1 MICFNLK
8 GLVLQKIMLAAE
20 ANEISD
26 TEVLK
31 EVTSWVDQDF
41 ELMSISSIYEV
52 SEFNVSKRSTKSIKL
67 AAAKSISVAYSVQS
81 DLEPIEFLK
90 RLETKQKSFNEQL
103 AHGSI
108 HLYLL
113 FFSDNVFML
122 PSINLPNPK
131 WLERPDWIL
140 ASAELWPKYEHPI
153 LEESLEI
160 IARNRKIKVADYFF
174 AQGKELLQ
182 SPTAGN

>member
-1 MICFNLK
+1 MN
-8 GLVLQKIMLAAE
+8 KIILAAE
-20 ANEISD
+20 AKEIND

-31 EVTSWVDQDF
+31 EVTSWIDQEF
-41 ELMSISSIYEV
+41 ELMSISSIYEL
-52 SEFNVSKRSTKSIKL
+52 SEFDVSRRSTKSVKL

-81 DLEPIEFLK
+81 ELEPIGFLK
-90 RLETKQKSFNEQL
+90 RLQTKQKAINERL
-103 AHGSI
+103 AHGGI
-108 HLYLL
+108 YLYLL

-122 PSINLPNPK
+122 PNINLPNPE

-140 ASAELWPKYEHPI
+140 ASAELWPKFEHPI

>member
-1 MICFNLK
+1 M
-8 GLVLQKIMLAAE
+8 QKLMLAAE
-20 ANEISD
+20 AKEISD

-31 EVTSWVDQDF
+31 EITSWIDSEF

-52 SEFNVSKRSTKSIKL
+52 SEFDVSRRSTKSVKL
-67 AAAKSISVAYSVQS
+67 AAAKSISVAFSVQS
-81 DLEPIEFLK
+81 DLDAIEFLK
-90 RLETKQKSFNEQL
+90 RLETKQKTFNELL

-122 PSINLPNPK
+122 PNINLPNPT

-140 ASAELWPKYEHPI
+140 ASAELWPKFEHPI